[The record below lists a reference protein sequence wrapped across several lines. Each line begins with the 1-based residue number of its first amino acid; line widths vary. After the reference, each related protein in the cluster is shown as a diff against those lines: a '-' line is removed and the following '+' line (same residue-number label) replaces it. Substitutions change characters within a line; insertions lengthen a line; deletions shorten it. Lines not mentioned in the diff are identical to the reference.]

1 VEQMNLFPTHVFFDQ
16 VWRFILNALARHQQP
31 SARELLEAVEKNIGL
46 EARWDFRAVLLRM
59 SQDKDLT
66 GADRRYCQSIL
77 EDGSVDAALRG
88 EDAPD
93 EEALSTI
100 DALLHQS
107 QVYRASESFQEMID
121 FMGRFRN
128 YAPYNNMLV
137 RLQNPACGFYATAY
151 DWRHRFERAL
161 KEDARPMIIL
171 APMHPVM
178 LVYDVDQ
185 TEGKEL
191 PKELREFSRFEGKWN
206 PDWMKRMLENA
217 NRHGIRV
224 QFKTLSSTNSGFA
237 TLSRDVGKWKMRIV
251 VHGKLD
257 SPSRF
262 GVLCHEMAH
271 VLLGHLGS
279 DFDHWWP
286 SRSNLDRHS
295 VEVEAESVAFIVANR
310 LGLQGTSAAYVSRH
324 LVEGRVP
331 EGVSLDL
338 IGKVAGK
345 IERMAMFTLPKPK
358 PKKKPTAKKQ
368 TR

>member
-1 VEQMNLFPTHVFFDQ
+1 MEQMNLFPTCVFYNQ
-16 VWRFILNALARHQQP
+16 VRELIRDILARHRQP
-31 SARELLEAVEKNIGL
+31 SARELLEIVEKSIGL
-46 EARWDFRAVLLRM
+46 EARWDFKTVLVDL
-59 SQDKDLT
+59 SKDRNVT
-66 GADRRYCQSIL
+66 GADRQYCQSL
-77 EDGSVDAALRG
+77 LKDGSMDAALRG

-93 EEALSTI
+93 EEAVSTI

-107 QVYRASESFQEMID
+107 QVYRRSESFREMID
-121 FMGRFRN
+121 FMGLFRN

-137 RLQNPACGFYATAY
+137 RLQNPGCSFYATAY
-151 DWRHRFERAL
+151 DWKDRFERTL

-178 LVYDVDQ
+178 LVYDMDQ
-185 TEGKEL
+185 TKGKAL
-191 PKELREFSRFEGKWN
+191 PKELKEFSRFEGKWN
-206 PDWMKRMLENA
+206 PDWMKRMIENA
-217 NRHGIRV
+217 KRHGIRV
-224 QFKTLSSTNSGFA
+224 QFKNLTSTQSGFA
-237 TLSRDVGKWKMRIV
+237 TLGREVGKWKMRIV

-295 VEVEAESVAFIVANR
+295 VEVEAEAVAFIVANR
-310 LGLQGTSAAYVSRH
+310 LGLEGSSAAYVSRH
-324 LVEGRVP
+324 LAEGRVP
-331 EGVSLDL
+331 EGISLDQ

-345 IERMAMFTLPKPK
+345 IERMAMATLPKPK